1 MKKIKSL
8 ILAGGVGS
16 RLFPLSREYYP
27 KQFIK
32 LKKFNKSLF
41 QMTFERC
48 LKLSNIDEIY
58 IITNEK
64 HKFLV
69 LGQIEELGYNISGS
83 NGGDSNN
90 ENNNFNEDNI
100 LIEPVGKNTL
110 PAIYYGV
117 ANGEKKDN
125 KDTNKSNIFGVFS
138 SDHLIENEEEFISTV
153 LLGQELAKEYII
165 TFGIKPTEPNT
176 GYGYIKPA
184 EKLDGGYKVG
194 EFKEKPD
201 LKTAKQYVQNNY
213 LWNSGMFLFDANI
226 FKNEVEKHCPEVYEA
241 FKFNNIDEIYN
252 NVPDISVDYGIMEK
266 SNKVAVIPLN
276 IIWNDM
282 GSFDSFYEYFEKDE
296 HGNVIYGDNIS
307 IDSKNNLINI
317 TDEKLVSLIG
327 IEDTIVVDTKDV
339 LLVCSKGESQKVKD
353 VVKYLKNK
361 KDDRIQFHKTVYRP
375 WGTYTIL
382 EEGLFYK
389 IKRIMVLPNKK
400 LSYQLHHHRSEHWV
414 VVKGAASV
422 IIEGDKTFVRSG
434 ESIFVKSGLKHR
446 LENHGKIPLEVIEI
460 QVGEYLEEDDII
472 RFDDDF
478 GRK

>member
-1 MKKIKSL
+1 MKSL

-16 RLFPLSREYYP
+16 RLFPLSREHYP

-32 LKKFNKSLF
+32 LKKFDKSLF

-69 LGQIEELGYNISGS
+69 LGQIEELGYEINNNGN
-83 NGGDSNN
+83 NGG
-90 ENNNFNEDNI
+90 FNEDNI
-100 LIEPVGKNTL
+100 LIEPIGRNTL
-110 PAIYYGV
+110 PAIYYGLE
-117 ANGEKKDN
+117 NSKNN
-125 KDTNKSNIFGVFS
+125 KENNSNTIVGVFS
-138 SDHLIENEEEFISTV
+138 SDHLIENEEEFISAV
-153 LLGQELAKEYII
+153 LSGQELAKEYMI

-184 EKLDGGYKVG
+184 EKLNGGYIVG

-201 LKTAKQYVQNNY
+201 LKTAKQYIENNY

-226 FKNEVEKHCPEVYEA
+226 FKNEVKKHCPDVYEA
-241 FKFNNIDEIYN
+241 FKFNSVEEIYE

-266 SNKVAVIPLN
+266 SDKVAVIPLN

-282 GSFDSFYEYFEKDE
+282 GSFDSFYEYFEKDDQ
-296 HGNVIYGDNIS
+296 GNVIYGDNIS
-307 IDSKNNLINI
+307 IDSKNNLIN
-317 TDEKLVSLIG
+317 TSDGKLVSLIG

-339 LLVCSKGESQKVKD
+339 LLVCNKGESQKVKD
-353 VVKYLKNK
+353 IVKYLKNK
-361 KDDRIQFHKTVYRP
+361 KDDRIQFHTTVYRP

-389 IKRIMVLPNKK
+389 IKRITVHQGKK

-414 VVKGAASV
+414 VVKGTASV
-422 IIEGDKTFVRSG
+422 TIEGNEMLVRSG